1 MRSLE
6 AQLLSQVENEWRQR
20 EKLREQELYDRE
32 EEYSRLKSQLESK
45 LQVRNEKFGNS
56 INNCQAIVTREK
68 RVEGVEVEIARRMD
82 AIQREYAIKMQDAE
96 AVSTRMKDDFCFK

>member
-45 LQVRNEKFGNS
+45 LQARNEKFGNS